1 MIIGNY
7 DCINNVFCV
16 MLRHNISVSYK
27 LSFSNAN
34 SCQIIVLNHYLYQG
48 NITSKMYENFHI
60 LFQIYTLSLIPSS

>member
-27 LSFSNAN
+27 LLFSNAN
-34 SCQIIVLNHYLYQG
+34 SCQIIVLKHYLYQG
-48 NITSKMYENFHI
+48 NITSKMYENVYFS
-60 LFQIYTLSLIPSS
+60 FQIKLMV